1 MKIVFFTLFSLIQ
14 FNLASDDYLVL
25 NEYKSDNI
33 HYSAVA
39 ETHQNYTYDAV
50 DESFRCAKSERDL
63 DELLDCTIRIRTDDM
78 DIEVTFEDVSLWT
91 CAKLKVGNWWNNTF
105 N

>member
-1 MKIVFFTLFSLIQ
+1 MKIIFLTLFSIAQ
-14 FNLASDDYLVL
+14 FQLSTSDYSFTDMQIAGEYHTHSFDILEKSFKCANSE
-25 NEYKSDNI
+25 NE
-33 HYSAVA
+33 
-39 ETHQNYTYDAV
+39 
-50 DESFRCAKSERDL
+50 L
-63 DELLDCTIRIRTDDM
+63 DEIVDCTIRIKTEDM